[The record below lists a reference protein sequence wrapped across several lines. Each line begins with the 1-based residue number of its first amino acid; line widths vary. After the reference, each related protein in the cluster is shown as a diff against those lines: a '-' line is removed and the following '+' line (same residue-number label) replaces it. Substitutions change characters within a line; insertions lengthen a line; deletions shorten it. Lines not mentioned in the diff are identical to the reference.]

1 MTGRRGLTWLV
12 VAGLSAIGLA
22 AAVDALR
29 EAPRAVRT
37 QAGTATVPGAAA
49 NSGQVVAQLRQAGV
63 SGVLTYSDQDCRL
76 HAVSLPELEPV
87 EAPSFEMCRPVVSNG
102 GLGVV
107 DGDVVW
113 SGLGYRF
120 AQVVLSSEELSR
132 AILGGA
138 PGADGGF
145 RAVQAVP
152 VDDGRMLVL
161 ADSRGLG
168 ERVVTAFDGP
178 RARFAHLSW
187 QADNARAIR
196 PSPQGRYYAIF
207 QGEPRSVRVFTRD
220 GRTIEPTEG
229 TPRAWAVAWSPDERW
244 TALAASD
251 GVWVFPSERP
261 RGPVIRIPL
270 DAHDLAWAETGLA
283 SSP

>member
-37 QAGTATVPGAAA
+37 QAGTATVPGVAA

-168 ERVVTAFDGP
+168 ERVVAAFDGP
-178 RARFAHLSW
+178 RADFAHLSW
-187 QADNARAIR
+187 QADRARAIR
-196 PSPQGRYYAIF
+196 PSPLGRYYAILRD
-207 QGEPRSVRVFTRD
+207 EPRSVRVFTRD
-220 GRTIEPTEG
+220 GRTVEPTEG